1 MRLAILAASISTL
14 ALSLGGCAST
24 MPAEPQ
30 VMVMPGKGKAYS
42 SFQRDDDYCQANAQS
57 AVGYRSPGQA
67 SNDQTVGGA
76 AVGTAV
82 GALAGAA
89 IGAAA
94 GNAGAGALVG
104 AGAGLAGGSVVGA
117 ENGRRAGGAIQGR
130 YDRVYAQCMTAK
142 GHRISEP
149 EIEPVVVVDA
159 PPPVYVYPRPYY
171 WGPGVVYGPPR
182 PYYRRGWW

>member
-1 MRLAILAASISTL
+1 MRSSLL
-14 ALSLGGCAST
+14 ALSLGALALGGCAST

-42 SFQRDDDYCQANAQS
+42 SFQRDDDYCQSSAQS

-89 IGAAA
+89 IGAASGHA
-94 GNAGAGALVG
+94 GTGALIG
-104 AGAGLAGGSVVGA
+104 AGAGLAGGSIVGA
-117 ENGRRAGGAIQGR
+117 QGGRQAAGSIQAR
-130 YDRVYAQCMTAK
+130 YDRVYAQCMVSR
-142 GHRISEP
+142 GHRMSEP
-149 EIEPVVVVDA
+149 DVEPVVMVDA
-159 PPPVYVYPRPYY
+159 PRPVYVYPRPYY
-171 WGPGVVYGPPR
+171 WGAGVYYGPPR
-182 PYYRRGWW
+182 PYWRRGWW